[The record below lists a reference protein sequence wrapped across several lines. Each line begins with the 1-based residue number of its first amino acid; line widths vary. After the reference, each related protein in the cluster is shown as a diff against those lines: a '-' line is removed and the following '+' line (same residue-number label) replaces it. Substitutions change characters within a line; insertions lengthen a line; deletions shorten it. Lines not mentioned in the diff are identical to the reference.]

1 MVENKA
7 ICGRSEVEGLRAL
20 IDGLFK
26 VFFMELEAIATQD
39 FLPEFATCRFLSKGD
54 IASNR
59 SYQPTR

>member
-7 ICGRSEVEGLRAL
+7 ICGRSELEGLRAL
-20 IDGLFK
+20 IDGLFR
-26 VFFMELEAIATQD
+26 VFFMEREAKATQD
-39 FLPEFATCRFLSKGD
+39 FLPEFATCRFLSKVD